1 MFTLSPSPQRVKK
14 EAFFTLRISSSRF
27 IPRWLVFSIDTIIST
42 IAFVCAFIMFY
53 DFNIHAL
60 FAHKGLETLVYINLL
75 ISIAV
80 SLTFKTYAGI
90 IRLTSLQ
97 DMARIFNAI
106 FFNAV
111 LLGVVKLGLSNIESI
126 IILPLNV
133 ILKYFLILFFFSTS
147 YRFLIKL
154 GFESIRRENTLK
166 KSILI
171 FGAGESGM
179 ITKHVINHEAQC
191 GLKVIGF
198 LDDNLNKVG
207 KYIDGIKIYNARTDI
222 QFLVDKYKV
231 EEVII
236 SIQNLDIN
244 RKREL
249 VDICLL
255 HEIKVVTI
263 PRASNWIDGSF
274 NLNQLRNIKI
284 EELLEREVITI
295 QNAKVTDELRNK
307 RILVTGA
314 AGSIGSEVV
323 RQVLKFNP
331 ELLVLCDQAETA
343 LYNIELEFKE
353 SFPNACIQP
362 FIADIRNKERMEY
375 LFDKYK
381 PEIVFH
387 AAAYKH
393 VPMME
398 HHPSEAILTNVGGTK
413 NVADLS
419 VKYQVEKF
427 VMISTDKAVNPTNVM
442 GASKRIA
449 EIYTQS
455 LNDYYVQNGIESST
469 RFITT
474 RFGNVLGSNGSV
486 IPRFKEQIEKGGPIT
501 VTHPDINRY
510 FMTIPEACQLVIE
523 AGTMGNGG
531 EIFVFDMGKSVK
543 IVDLA
548 KKMIQLSGLTP
559 DKDIQIVFT
568 GLRPGEKLYE
578 ELLNDSECVQKTH
591 HEKIKIA
598 RVRKYKYEWV
608 EESINEL
615 LSSATNFQEK
625 SIVRQM
631 KLIVPE
637 FKSKQSVYEELD
649 APHLSLEQANIAV

>member
-27 IPRWLVFSIDTIIST
+27 IPRWLVFSIDTAIST
-42 IAFVCAFIMFY
+42 IAFICAFIMFY
-53 DFNIHAL
+53 DFNLHAL
-60 FAHKGLETLVYINLL
+60 FANKGLETLIYINLL
-75 ISIAV
+75 ISIGV

-106 FFNAV
+106 FVNAV
-111 LLGVVKLGLSNIESI
+111 LLGVVKLGLGNIQSTI
-126 IILPLNV
+126 HLPLNV
-133 ILKYFLILFFFSTS
+133 ILKYFLLLFFFSTS

-154 GFESIRRENTLK
+154 GYESIRRENSLK
-166 KSILI
+166 KAILI

-179 ITKHVINHEAQC
+179 ITKHVIDHEAQC
-191 GLKVIGF
+191 GLKVVGF

-207 KYIDGIKIYNARTDI
+207 KYIDGVKIYNARTDL
-222 QFLVDKYKV
+222 QYLVDKFKV

-255 HEIKVVTI
+255 NEIRVVTI

-284 EELLEREVITI
+284 EELLEREVINI
-295 QNAKVTDELRNK
+295 QNAKVTDELCNK

-331 ELLVLCDQAETA
+331 ELLILCDQAETA

-353 SFPNACIQP
+353 AYPEARIQP

-413 NVADLS
+413 NIADLS
-419 VKYQVEKF
+419 VKHKVEKF

-455 LNDYYVQNGIESST
+455 LNDYYIQNGIDSST
-469 RFITT
+469 RFVTT

-501 VTHPDINRY
+501 VTHPEINRY

-615 LSSATNFQEK
+615 LNSATHFQEK

-649 APHLSLEQANIAV
+649 TPHLSLEQANVAV